1 MAISQ
6 TRMLALLKISSDFKD
21 LLLSTHRNISDAIR
35 ALPPQPT
42 PDELLSTIQTIQA
55 ITNLITINPQ
65 ALEILANENAHF
77 KLNAQ
82 RNTRQMLRNRA
93 KRHATPT
100 PYKLLPGE
108 APPAEYLTPGKTAPA
123 AIGTKTPEGFSQYFD
138 KSTVLAVPKD
148 PIPATPT
155 HYGAAARYN
164 KTLSDR
170 QLSQHMNIELA
181 DQKHAINQ
189 AWTALG
195 QPAPFPDLYNDDEP
209 LSLDHKIHLGLP
221 TDDEGVF

>member
-21 LLLSTHRNISDAIR
+21 LLLSTHRNISDTIR
-35 ALPPQPT
+35 ALPPRPT
-42 PDELLSTIQTIQA
+42 PDELLSAIQA
-55 ITNLITINPQ
+55 IQSITNLITINPQ

-82 RNTRQMLRNRA
+82 RNMRQMLRTRA
-93 KRHATPT
+93 KRNPT
-100 PYKLLPGE
+100 TAHSHLLPGE
-108 APPAEYLTPGKTAPA
+108 APPAEYLTPGKTAPTS
-123 AIGTKTPEGFSQYFD
+123 IGTKTPEGFSQYFD

-148 PIPATPT
+148 PTPATPT
-155 HYGAAARYN
+155 HYGAAARHN
-164 KTLSDR
+164 KPLSDR
-170 QLSQHMNIELA
+170 QLAQHMNIELA

-209 LSLDHKIHLGLP
+209 LALDHKIHLGLSI
-221 TDDEGVF
+221 DEEGVF